1 MKPLTEIK
9 KMLEEISPW
18 PWSYCGTIP
27 ANGAFH
33 LCNQSDTTSHEILAS
48 GLGVFNASFI
58 ASAPEIISELVSEV
72 KSLEKIAEIYRDL
85 VISNQKTCLDLIGK
99 NKTIESE
106 NSQLKLDLLTAQAQA
121 DGEYDESLKKEELA
135 LALKDNACVS
145 AIAQVGGDPAI
156 VGEMF
161 EDLKF
166 WIKTTDCYCASDKSY
181 RCHVCATKALIA
193 KAERKV

>member
-18 PWSYCGTIP
+18 PWSYIDWPAKIP
-27 ANGAFH
+27 DAKSFNILNEYGH
-33 LCNQSDTTSHEILAS
+33 GILNITDYVDSLAS
-48 GLGVFNASFI
+48 AENNASFI
-58 ASAPEIISELVSEV
+58 ANSPEIISQLVSEV
-72 KSLEKIAEIYRDL
+72 ERLEK
-85 VISNQKTCLDLIGK
+85 
-99 NKTIESE
+99 E

-135 LALKDNACVS
+135 LALKDNACIS

-156 VGEMF
+156 VGEML
-161 EDLKF
+161 EL
-166 WIKTTDCYCASDKSY
+166 IKEMYKYMKEIREIENYPKESLLE
-181 RCHVCATKALIA
+181 RHLRRLIA